1 MEYKARIGSPVQ
13 LVDGVGS
20 GWAWAIVIGCQ
31 FGGVRTRFICPIPV
45 LAQQIQFQWCL
56 DSIYLAPGNLT

>member
-31 FGGVRTRFICPIPV
+31 FGGVRTRFICPSLCWPSKFNSNGV
-45 LAQQIQFQWCL
+45 LIL
-56 DSIYLAPGNLT
+56 SI

>member
-20 GWAWAIVIGCQ
+20 GWVWAIVIGCQ

-45 LAQQIQFQWCL
+45 LAQQIQNSNGVL
-56 DSIYLAPGNLT
+56 ILSIYPLVI